1 MNDPRHPV
9 DLDVLRRGDA
19 AAGPRRKPGRL
30 RRFAAWTLLALA
42 LLGVVYALIEPIL
55 FPPRSVATVRPEP
68 VDAGASL
75 IPQGERVEDV
85 GWLEA
90 APYPTSARPLV
101 RGVLAALEV
110 LEGDAVVADTTVI
123 GTLRNLEVEHAHD
136 QAKADLALAQAE
148 QRDAEERLAVMVSL
162 LDQKLPLREHVV
174 DLEGRLGVAAKQL
187 ARAERRR
194 AENDAALATARVDLE
209 AQETLLQGGSGTRIA
224 RDRAAK
230 RILEVEEA
238 RRSIEAEIEAARADR
253 DRLANHLKLAR
264 EGVRDPR
271 GLEGNVTTARS
282 AVALAKARVA
292 SREVALGIARSNL
305 DHLTV
310 RAPIDGIVMRIE
322 TSPGSI
328 VGPEGEMREGLESG
342 PGSTSRLDRA
352 SGALVSIYD
361 PKQLQIR
368 VDVLFAKVSA
378 LGKGSRCT
386 FTVDAIPGSTFSGV
400 VDRFVHEADINQNA
414 LQVKVRVTDPDPRM
428 RPEMLCRVSFEARK
442 QTVAPGESPSAG
454 LPAFRLP
461 KRAVRDG
468 HVMLFDPRQGG
479 RARQVPVEVL
489 STSETTVVVRGD
501 VGLSSRVILEAVN
514 DGERVEPIDE

>member
-1 MNDPRHPV
+1 MSDQRQPV
-9 DLDVLRRGDA
+9 DLDVLRRGDTA
-19 AAGPRRKPGRL
+19 SGTPRRSSRL
-30 RRFAAWTLLALA
+30 RKLAGWTLLVLA

-55 FPPRSVATVRPEP
+55 FPPRPVRTVRPEP
-68 VDAGASL
+68 VDAGTSAV
-75 IPQGERVEDV
+75 PQGERVEDV

-101 RGVLAALEV
+101 RGVLDALQV
-110 LEGDAVVADTTVI
+110 LEGDAVVADKTVI
-123 GTLRNLEVEHAHD
+123 GTLRNLEIEHAHD

-174 DLEGRLGVAAKQL
+174 DLAGRLDVATKQL

-194 AENDAALATARVDLE
+194 AENAAALATARVDLE
-209 AQETLLQGGSGTRIA
+209 AQETLLRGGSGTPVA
-224 RDRAAK
+224 RDRAAR
-230 RILEVEEA
+230 RIDEIEEA
-238 RRSIEAEIEAARADR
+238 GRSIEAEIETARADR
-253 DRLANHLKLAR
+253 DRLANHLKLAN
-264 EGVRDPR
+264 EGVREPR
-271 GLEGNVTTARS
+271 GLEGDVTTARS

-292 SREVALGIARSNL
+292 SREVALAIAKSNL

-322 TSPGSI
+322 TAPGSI

-361 PKQLQIR
+361 PTKLQVR

-386 FTVDAIPGSTFSGV
+386 FTVDAIPGVTFNGE

-414 LQVKVRVTDPDPRM
+414 LQVKVRVEDPDPRM
-428 RPEMLCRVSFEARK
+428 RPEMLCRVSFETRA
-442 QTVAPGESPSAG
+442 QPAEPGRPPTAG

-461 KRAVRDG
+461 KQAVRDG
-468 HVMLFDPRQGG
+468 HVMLFDPREGG
-479 RARQVPVEVL
+479 RARRVPVEVL
-489 STSETTVVVRGD
+489 STSESTSVVRGD
-501 VGLSSRVILEAVN
+501 IGLSSRVILEAVN
-514 DGERVEPIDE
+514 NGERVEPGDE